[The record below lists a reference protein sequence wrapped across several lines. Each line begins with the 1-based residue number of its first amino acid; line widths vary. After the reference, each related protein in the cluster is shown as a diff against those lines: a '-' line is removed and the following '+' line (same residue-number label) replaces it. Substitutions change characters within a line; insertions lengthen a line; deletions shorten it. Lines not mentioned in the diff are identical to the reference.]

1 MESEI
6 GKTLDAVGKILSI
19 LISICSIMILFSGI
33 GENYIYDNQY
43 GITILSLMLAVI
55 TLIIGI
61 LGYLLITGF
70 ARLIENSYKQVELS
84 KKINAKLEAMMV
96 NNFYEDNSDDE

>member
-6 GKTLDAVGKILSI
+6 GKILDAVGKILSI
-19 LISICSIMILFSGI
+19 LISLCSVAVLFSGI
-33 GENYIYDNQY
+33 GESYIYDNQY

-84 KKINAKLEAMMV
+84 KKIDAKLEAMMI
-96 NNFYEDNSDDE
+96 NNFYEDNSYDE